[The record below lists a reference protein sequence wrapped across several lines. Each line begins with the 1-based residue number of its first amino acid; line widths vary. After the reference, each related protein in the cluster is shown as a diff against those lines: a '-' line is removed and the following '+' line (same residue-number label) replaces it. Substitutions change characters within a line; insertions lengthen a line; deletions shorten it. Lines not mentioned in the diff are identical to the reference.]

1 MGNGYK
7 RAGGSDLFSQLAD
20 QRVEANRQLEEL
32 QSASGTQVS
41 SLVAQVKAKLAEL
54 DATVAALVTAELAI
68 QLANY
73 YTKGQTDSKVASPG
87 AIGPSQIN
95 MGGEFYS
102 PTARANPVVTSYVAA
117 YLNSDGRLGATPS
130 SRRFKQQIT
139 QWSMDWQALFAV
151 ELFAYKY
158 NAAVEELGKAA
169 PQEIGLMAEDLD
181 ALGLTW
187 LVVYDEEG
195 LPWAVAYERL
205 SLLLLPA
212 VQDHEKRLS
221 ALEKL
226 VAVGDTIRTR

>member
-1 MGNGYK
+1 MWQ
-7 RAGGSDLFSQLAD
+7 QLAAFFSE
-20 QRVEANRQLEEL
+20 VKRQLREL
-32 QSASGTQVS
+32 QTSTGTQITD
-41 SLVAQVKAKLAEL
+41 LVAQVKAKLAEL
-54 DATVAALVTAELAI
+54 DATVNALVAAA
-68 QLANY
+68 LANY
-73 YTKGQTDSKVASPG
+73 YTKTQTDAKVASPG
-87 AIGPSQIN
+87 AIAPTQIN

-139 QWSMDWQALFAV
+139 AWSMDWQALFAV

-158 NAAVEELGKAA
+158 NAAVDELGSKA
-169 PQEIGLMAEDLD
+169 QREIGLMAEDLD

-187 LVVYDEEG
+187 LVVYDEDG

-212 VQDHEKRLS
+212 VQDHERRLR

-226 VAVGDTIRTR
+226 VAVGDTVRTR

>member
-1 MGNGYK
+1 M
-7 RAGGSDLFSQLAD
+7 AGGYPRPTGDDLWQQLAAFFSE
-20 QRVEANRQLEEL
+20 VKRQLREL
-32 QSASGTQVS
+32 QTSTGTQITD
-41 SLVAQVKAKLAEL
+41 LVAQVKAKLAEL
-54 DATVAALVTAELAI
+54 DATVNALVAAA
-68 QLANY
+68 LANY
-73 YTKGQTDSKVASPG
+73 YTKAQTDSKVANPG
-87 AIGPSQIN
+87 AIAPSQIN

-139 QWSMDWQALFAV
+139 QWSMNWQALFAV

-158 NAAVEELGKAA
+158 NAAVDELGAKA
-169 PQEIGLMAEDLD
+169 PREIGLMAEDLD

-187 LVVYDEEG
+187 LVVYDEDG

-205 SLLLLPA
+205 SLLLIPA

-226 VAVGDTIRTR
+226 VAVGDAVRTG